1 MKTGSLAVAGEYI
14 HEDLLPPVTELYVP
28 SLFNQHF
35 LRVALRDYADFFP
48 MCAVVLHYAVCIRAD
63 SADRFLRSTRLFLI
77 RVFRYAYN
85 QYANLSYVGRR
96 EIEPVRRDRAS
107 DGDHVVVDEVSGLSK
122 ARTAQRR

>member
-35 LRVALRDYADFFP
+35 LRVALRDDADFFP
-48 MCAVVLHYAVCIRAD
+48 MCAPVLRYAVCIRAD

-122 ARTAQRR
+122 ARTAQKR